1 MGALV
6 LGLQCK
12 ACGKV
17 LKTEDDPELCKECMA
32 VVTELN
38 EDLYN
43 LEEEEEVFD
52 GELCREN
59 IMP

>member
-43 LEEEEEVFD
+43 LEEGEELDE
-52 GELCREN
+52 
-59 IMP
+59 I